1 MTENSSNKST
11 DNGESTESITNAMS
25 QFIQLIAKS
34 VARQLSEELVA
45 GDDDQFEQL

>member
-34 VARQLSEELVA
+34 VAHQLNQVLKA
-45 GDDDQFEQL
+45 ADDDQRE

>member
-34 VARQLSEELVA
+34 VARQLNQA
-45 GDDDQFEQL
+45 PNAADDDQRE

>member
-34 VARQLSEELVA
+34 VARQLNQVLKA
-45 GDDDQFEQL
+45 DDDDQRE